1 MGIFRRTAASKDPDV
16 RVVGRDLALG
26 IVDVPHRPSPGSSA
40 CGTECGTCGSP
51 GRIEM
56 IDTTVRRA
64 YLSCPNCGRLWD
76 TDRASVPAQ
85 PFFSRT

>member
-1 MGIFRRTAASKDPDV
+1 MGIFRRTAAQKDPDV
-16 RVVGRDLALG
+16 RLVGRDLALG
-26 IVDVPHRPSPGSSA
+26 IVDVPRRPSPAPSPLS
-40 CGTECGTCGSP
+40 TDCGTCGSP

-64 YLSCPNCGRLWD
+64 YLSCPACGRLWD
-76 TDRASVPAQ
+76 TDRAAVPAQ